1 MWVAALITQCSGL
14 WEDKFMGDQVEI
26 VAAEDAPND
35 TISGETVDSTP
46 DISEQPVASALDS
59 EAVSTPADEK
69 AEDDAEV
76 ETLVDGPVGEV
87 LDHGNAEARAE
98 TEADSTS
105 QPAASTAE
113 AVSSSAEE
121 KAEVDVEPLVA
132 GSVGEVLDHGNAEA
146 KAETE
151 VDSTGEPEAPTVESE
166 AISTPADE
174 KAEDDAEVET
184 LVDGPVGEV
193 LDYGNAEARAETEVD
208 TTEAKS
214 STQSSEESDAS
225 KGNVRILAVGQQVHG
240 NVKRIADFGAF
251 VDIGVG
257 RDGLIHIS
265 ELSVRRVGKVTDVL
279 AEGQEV
285 TAWIK
290 KLDRDRNRIS
300 LTLIDPN
307 TKTIRD
313 LNKDDLVQGTVTR
326 ILPYGA
332 FVDIGIG
339 RDALLHVREMGVGYV
354 AKPDD
359 VVKVG
364 DTIEARIIELSR
376 RRGRV
381 DLSLKGLRDEPEPTP
396 APQAEPVQ
404 ALPQGSNSRRHQ
416 ESEPE
421 PQEEEDFEDLEVLS
435 PMELAFK
442 RAMEAE
448 GMEMPVSHK
457 KQGKRNRRDRNR
469 SLQDEIVS
477 RTLSSGRK

>member
-1 MWVAALITQCSGL
+1 MS
-14 WEDKFMGDQVEI
+14 DQVEI
-26 VAAEDAPND
+26 VAAEDAPINTD
-35 TISGETVDSTP
+35 SGETEVSAQTTT
-46 DISEQPVASALDS
+46 EQPVSQQPVAATVESVS
-59 EAVSTPADEK
+59 ETAPVAEK
-69 AEDDAEV
+69 AEASAE
-76 ETLVDGPVGEV
+76 EPLVDGPVGEV
-87 LDHGNAEARAE
+87 LDDGSDEPNADNTSGDNTGSE
-98 TEADSTS
+98 EAD
-105 QPAASTAE
+105 
-113 AVSSSAEE
+113 
-121 KAEVDVEPLVA
+121 
-132 GSVGEVLDHGNAEA
+132 GS
-146 KAETE
+146 
-151 VDSTGEPEAPTVESE
+151 
-166 AISTPADE
+166 
-174 KAEDDAEVET
+174 
-184 LVDGPVGEV
+184 
-193 LDYGNAEARAETEVD
+193 
-208 TTEAKS
+208 KS
-214 STQSSEESDAS
+214 
-225 KGNVRILAVGQQVHG
+225 NVRILAVGQQVHG
-240 NVKRIADFGAF
+240 TIKRIADFGAF

-354 AKPDD
+354 AKPED

-364 DTIEARIIELSR
+364 DSIEARIIELSR

-381 DLSLKGLRDEPEPTP
+381 DLSLKGLREEPEPTP
-396 APQAEPVQ
+396 APQAAWP
-404 ALPQGSNSRRHQ
+404 APQQQQPNSRRQ
-416 ESEPE
+416 QQPEPEPE
-421 PQEEEDFEDLEVLS
+421 PQEEDFEDLEVLS

-448 GMEMPVSHK
+448 GMELNVSRK
-457 KQGKRNRRDRNR
+457 KQGKRNRRER
-469 SLQDEIVS
+469 SELQDEIIS

>member
-1 MWVAALITQCSGL
+1 
-14 WEDKFMGDQVEI
+14 MGDQVEI
-26 VAAEDAPND
+26 VAAEDAPSHTSDNNV
-35 TISGETVDSTP
+35 GETVESTP
-46 DISEQPVASALDS
+46 QTSSEPQASFEES
-59 EAVSTPADEK
+59 AVMVTPAEEE
-69 AEDDAEV
+69 AEQEAESKI

-87 LDHGNAEARAE
+87 LDTGNAEERAE
-98 TEADSTS
+98 TEASTTES
-105 QPAASTAE
+105 AAKPS
-113 AVSSSAEE
+113 E
-121 KAEVDVEPLVA
+121 K
-132 GSVGEVLDHGNAEA
+132 GTNAR
-146 KAETE
+146 
-151 VDSTGEPEAPTVESE
+151 G
-166 AISTPADE
+166 ADE
-174 KAEDDAEVET
+174 A
-184 LVDGPVGEV
+184 DGG
-193 LDYGNAEARAETEVD
+193 
-208 TTEAKS
+208 KS
-214 STQSSEESDAS
+214 
-225 KGNVRILAVGQQVHG
+225 NVRILSVGQQVHG
-240 NVKRIADFGAF
+240 TVKRIADFGAF

-313 LNKDDLVQGTVTR
+313 LNKDDIVQGSVTR

-354 AKPDD
+354 AKPED

-381 DLSLKGLRDEPEPTP
+381 DLSLKGLREEPEPTP
-396 APQAEPVQ
+396 APQVEKAQPQ
-404 ALPQGSNSRRHQ
+404 ASNSRRQ
-416 ESEPE
+416 AEPE
-421 PQEEEDFEDLEVLS
+421 PEPEEEEDFEDLEVLS

-448 GMEMPVSHK
+448 GMEMPVGRK
-457 KQGKRNRRDRNR
+457 KQGKRNRRERNR
-469 SLQDEIVS
+469 SLQDEIIA
-477 RTLSSGRK
+477 RTLTSGRK

>member
-1 MWVAALITQCSGL
+1 
-14 WEDKFMGDQVEI
+14 MGDQVEI
-26 VAAEDAPND
+26 VAAEDAPSN
-35 TISGETVDSTP
+35 TNRG
-46 DISEQPVASALDS
+46 
-59 EAVSTPADEK
+59 EAVEPTSNPSSEPQASFVESAVTTTPAEEK
-69 AEDDAEV
+69 AEQAAESEI
-76 ETLVDGPVGEV
+76 ETLVEGPVGEV
-87 LDHGNAEARAE
+87 LD
-98 TEADSTS
+98 T
-105 QPAASTAE
+105 
-113 AVSSSAEE
+113 
-121 KAEVDVEPLVA
+121 
-132 GSVGEVLDHGNAEA
+132 
-146 KAETE
+146 
-151 VDSTGEPEAPTVESE
+151 
-166 AISTPADE
+166 
-174 KAEDDAEVET
+174 
-184 LVDGPVGEV
+184 
-193 LDYGNAEARAETEVD
+193 GNAEARAETEVNV
-208 TTEAKS
+208 EATDEKPSTDGPDAKDSDSAEGGKS
-214 STQSSEESDAS
+214 
-225 KGNVRILAVGQQVHG
+225 NVRILSVGQQVHG
-240 NVKRIADFGAF
+240 TVKRIADFGAF

-313 LNKDDLVQGTVTR
+313 LNKDDIVQGTVTR

-354 AKPDD
+354 AKPED

-381 DLSLKGLRDEPEPTP
+381 DLSLKGLREEPEPTP
-396 APQAEPVQ
+396 APQAEPAQSQPQ
-404 ALPQGSNSRRHQ
+404 ASHSRRQ
-416 ESEPE
+416 PEPE
-421 PQEEEDFEDLEVLS
+421 PEPEDEEDFEDLEVLS

-448 GMEMPVSHK
+448 GMEMPISRK
-457 KQGKRNRRDRNR
+457 KQGKRNRHERNR
-469 SLQDEIVS
+469 SLQDEIIA

>member
-1 MWVAALITQCSGL
+1 
-14 WEDKFMGDQVEI
+14 MGDQVEI
-26 VAAEDAPND
+26 MAAEDAPSNNE
-35 TISGETVDSTP
+35 SGDEVSSAQPTAAQPEAETVAEMPTLDEPAAEAAKETP
-46 DISEQPVASALDS
+46 VSVESVAEAVAEMPTLDQSAAQEAVGLPPQAESPAQESAVSPVAGS
-59 EAVSTPADEK
+59 ESQ
-69 AEDDAEV
+69 
-76 ETLVDGPVGEV
+76 V
-87 LDHGNAEARAE
+87 LDHNLD
-98 TEADSTS
+98 ADKS
-105 QPAASTAE
+105 AA
-113 AVSSSAEE
+113 
-121 KAEVDVEPLVA
+121 VA
-132 GSVGEVLDHGNAEA
+132 
-146 KAETE
+146 
-151 VDSTGEPEAPTVESE
+151 
-166 AISTPADE
+166 TPG
-174 KAEDDAEVET
+174 T
-184 LVDGPVGEV
+184 P
-193 LDYGNAEARAETEVD
+193 
-208 TTEAKS
+208 EAKS
-214 STQSSEESDAS
+214 
-225 KGNVRILAVGQQVHG
+225 NVRILSVGQQVTG
-240 NVKRIADFGAF
+240 TIKRIADFGAF

-313 LNKDDLVQGTVTR
+313 LNKDDVVRGTVTR

-354 AKPDD
+354 AKPED

-381 DLSLKGLRDEPEPTP
+381 DLSLKGLREEPEPTP
-396 APQAEPVQ
+396 QPQAQPMQPWPAPQTQ
-404 ALPQGSNSRRHQ
+404 QQPQTPSRQ
-416 ESEPE
+416 QPPPEPE
-421 PQEEEDFEDLEVLS
+421 DEEDIEDLEVLS

-448 GMEMPVSHK
+448 GMELNVSKK
-457 KQGKRNRRDRNR
+457 KQGKRNRRERNR
-469 SLQDEIVS
+469 SLQDEIIS

>member
-1 MWVAALITQCSGL
+1 MQSGEAQPSAQTSFEQPESSTPEAAKPQATNVESASEATPVAETPVA
-14 WEDKFMGDQVEI
+14 EEVET
-26 VAAEDAPND
+26 EDAP
-35 TISGETVDSTP
+35 
-46 DISEQPVASALDS
+46 
-59 EAVSTPADEK
+59 
-69 AEDDAEV
+69 
-76 ETLVDGPVGEV
+76 LVDGPVGEV
-87 LDHGNAEARAE
+87 LDNGTADVEVEPVAE
-98 TEADSTS
+98 TSATEISSLDLSTDD
-105 QPAASTAE
+105 ASVTSPDVTA
-113 AVSSSAEE
+113 
-121 KAEVDVEPLVA
+121 
-132 GSVGEVLDHGNAEA
+132 
-146 KAETE
+146 
-151 VDSTGEPEAPTVESE
+151 
-166 AISTPADE
+166 ADE
-174 KAEDDAEVET
+174 P

-193 LDYGNAEARAETEVD
+193 LDDGSSDAA
-208 TTEAKS
+208 TEATAQ
-214 STQSSEESDAS
+214 STAADSDDADGS
-225 KGNVRILAVGQQVHG
+225 KGNVRILSVGQQVVG
-240 NVKRIADFGAF
+240 TIKRIADFGAF

-354 AKPDD
+354 AKPED

-381 DLSLKGLRDEPEPTP
+381 DLSLKGLREEPEPTP
-396 APQAEPVQ
+396 APQAAWP
-404 ALPQGSNSRRHQ
+404 APQPQSNSRRQ
-416 ESEPE
+416 QPEPE
-421 PQEEEDFEDLEVLS
+421 PEVQQEDNFEDLEVLS

-448 GMEMPVSHK
+448 GMELDIDRK
-457 KQGKRNRRDRNR
+457 KQGKRGRRDRNR
-469 SLQDEIVS
+469 SSLQDEIIS